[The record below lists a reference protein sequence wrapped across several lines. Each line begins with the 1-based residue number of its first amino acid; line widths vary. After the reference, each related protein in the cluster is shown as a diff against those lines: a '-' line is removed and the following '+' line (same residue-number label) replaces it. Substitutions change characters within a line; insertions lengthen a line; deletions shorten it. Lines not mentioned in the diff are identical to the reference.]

1 MSTQTEISKILSLE
15 EIFRLYPDEWVLI
28 VNPELDE
35 ELNVIRGEVLAH
47 ATERDEIY
55 SKLSL
60 RNGKSVAIEYTG
72 SIPDNIAVIRNNLCS
87 CN

>member
-1 MSTQTEISKILSLE
+1 MSTQTEIDPIMSLE
-15 EIFRLYPDEWVLI
+15 EIFSLYPDEWVLI

-35 ELNVIRGEVLAH
+35 EFSVIRGEVLAH

-60 RNGKSVAIEYTG
+60 RNGKSVAIDYTG
-72 SIPDNIAVIRNNLCS
+72 SIPDNIAVML
-87 CN
+87 

>member
-1 MSTQTEISKILSLE
+1 MTTQTEIGKILSLE
-15 EIFRLYPDEWVLI
+15 EIFCLYPDKWVLI

-35 ELNVIRGEVLAH
+35 ELSVIRGEVLAH

-72 SIPDNIAVIRNNLCS
+72 LIPDNLAVML
-87 CN
+87 

>member
-1 MSTQTEISKILSLE
+1 MSTSAEIGKILSLE
-15 EIFRLYPDEWVLI
+15 EIFNLYPNRWVLI

-47 ATERDEIY
+47 AAERDEIY

-60 RNGKSVAIEYTG
+60 RKGKSVAIEYTG
-72 SIPDNIAVIRNNLCS
+72 SIADNIITRLW
-87 CN
+87 

>member
-1 MSTQTEISKILSLE
+1 MSTQIEIDKILSLE
-15 EIFRLYPDEWVLI
+15 EIFSLYPDEWVLI

-35 ELNVIRGEVLAH
+35 EFSVIRGEVLAH

-72 SIPDNIAVIRNNLCS
+72 SIPDNLAVML
-87 CN
+87 

>member
-1 MSTQTEISKILSLE
+1 MSTQTEIGQIMSLE
-15 EIFRLYPDEWVLI
+15 EIFSLYPDEWVLI

-72 SIPDNIAVIRNNLCS
+72 AIPDNLAVML
-87 CN
+87 

>member
-1 MSTQTEISKILSLE
+1 MSTQTEIDPIMSLE
-15 EIFRLYPDEWVLI
+15 EIFSLYPDEWVLI

-35 ELNVIRGEVLAH
+35 EFSVIRGEVLAH

-60 RNGKSVAIEYTG
+60 RKGKSVAIEYTG
-72 SIPDNIAVIRNNLCS
+72 SIPDNIAVML
-87 CN
+87 

>member
-1 MSTQTEISKILSLE
+1 MSTQTEIDPIMSLE
-15 EIFRLYPDEWVLI
+15 EIFSLYPDEWVLI

-35 ELNVIRGEVLAH
+35 EFSVIRGEVLAH

-72 SIPDNIAVIRNNLCS
+72 SIPDNIAVRL
-87 CN
+87 

>member
-1 MSTQTEISKILSLE
+1 MSTQTEIGKIMSLE
-15 EIFRLYPDEWVLI
+15 EIFSLYPDEWVLI

-35 ELNVIRGEVLAH
+35 EFSVIRGEVLAH
-47 ATERDEIY
+47 AAERDEIY

-72 SIPDNIAVIRNNLCS
+72 SIPDNLAVML
-87 CN
+87 

>member
-1 MSTQTEISKILSLE
+1 MSTQAEIGKIMSLE
-15 EIFRLYPDEWVLI
+15 EIFSLYPDEWVLI

-55 SKLSL
+55 SKLSSK
-60 RNGKSVAIEYTG
+60 NGKSVAIEYTG
-72 SIPDNIAVIRNNLCS
+72 SIPDNIAVML
-87 CN
+87 

>member
-1 MSTQTEISKILSLE
+1 MSTQTEISRILSLE
-15 EIFRLYPDEWVLI
+15 EIFSLYPDEWVLI

-72 SIPDNIAVIRNNLCS
+72 SIPDNIAVML
-87 CN
+87 

>member
-1 MSTQTEISKILSLE
+1 MSTQVEIDKILSLE
-15 EIFRLYPDEWVLI
+15 EIFSLYPDEWVLI

-35 ELNVIRGEVLAH
+35 EFSVIRGEVLAH

-55 SKLSL
+55 SRLSL

-72 SIPDNIAVIRNNLCS
+72 SIPDNLAVML
-87 CN
+87 

>member
-1 MSTQTEISKILSLE
+1 MSTQTEIDQIMSLE
-15 EIFRLYPDEWVLI
+15 EIFSLYPDEWVLI

-35 ELNVIRGEVLAH
+35 EFSVIRGEVLAH

-72 SIPDNIAVIRNNLCS
+72 SIPDNIAVML
-87 CN
+87 

>member
-1 MSTQTEISKILSLE
+1 MSKQVEIGKILSLE
-15 EIFRLYPDEWVLI
+15 EIFSLYPDEWVLI
-28 VNPELDE
+28 VNPELDK

-72 SIPDNIAVIRNNLCS
+72 SIPDNIAVML
-87 CN
+87 

>member
-1 MSTQTEISKILSLE
+1 MSTQTEIDKILSLE
-15 EIFRLYPDEWVLI
+15 EIFSLYPDEWVLI

-72 SIPDNIAVIRNNLCS
+72 SIPDNIAVML
-87 CN
+87 

>member
-1 MSTQTEISKILSLE
+1 MSTQTEIDKILSLE
-15 EIFRLYPDEWVLI
+15 EIFSLYPDEWVLI

-35 ELNVIRGEVLAH
+35 EFSVIRGEVLAH

-72 SIPDNIAVIRNNLCS
+72 SIPDNLAVML
-87 CN
+87 

>member
-1 MSTQTEISKILSLE
+1 MSKQVEIGKILSLE
-15 EIFRLYPDEWVLI
+15 EIFSLYPDRWVLI

-72 SIPDNIAVIRNNLCS
+72 SIPDNIAVML
-87 CN
+87 

>member
-1 MSTQTEISKILSLE
+1 MSTQREIDPIMSLE
-15 EIFRLYPDEWVLI
+15 EIFSLYPDEWVLI

-35 ELNVIRGEVLAH
+35 EFSVIRGEVLAH
-47 ATERDEIY
+47 ATEREEIY

-72 SIPDNIAVIRNNLCS
+72 SIPDNIAVML
-87 CN
+87 

>member
-1 MSTQTEISKILSLE
+1 MSPQVEIGKIMSLE
-15 EIFRLYPDEWVLI
+15 EIFSLYPDEWVLI

-72 SIPDNIAVIRNNLCS
+72 SIPDSLAVML
-87 CN
+87 

>member
-1 MSTQTEISKILSLE
+1 MSTQTEIGKIMSLE
-15 EIFRLYPDEWVLI
+15 EIFSLYPDEWVLI
-28 VNPELDE
+28 VNPQLDE

-60 RNGKSVAIEYTG
+60 RKGKSVAIEYTG
-72 SIPDNIAVIRNNLCS
+72 SIPDNIAVML
-87 CN
+87 

>member
-1 MSTQTEISKILSLE
+1 MSTQTEIGQIMSLE
-15 EIFRLYPDEWVLI
+15 EIFSLYPDEWVLI

-60 RNGKSVAIEYTG
+60 RDGKSVAIEYTG
-72 SIPDNIAVIRNNLCS
+72 SIPDNIAVML
-87 CN
+87 

>member
-1 MSTQTEISKILSLE
+1 MTTPTEIGKIMSLE
-15 EIFRLYPDEWVLI
+15 EIFSLYLDEWVLI

-55 SKLSL
+55 SKLLL

-72 SIPDNIAVIRNNLCS
+72 SIPDNIAVML
-87 CN
+87 

>member
-1 MSTQTEISKILSLE
+1 MNTPTETGKLLTLE
-15 EIFRLYPDEWVLI
+15 EIFSLYPNRWVLI

-47 ATERDEIY
+47 AAERDEIY

-72 SIPDNIAVIRNNLCS
+72 AIPDNLAMML
-87 CN
+87 

>member
-1 MSTQTEISKILSLE
+1 MSKQVEIGKILSLE
-15 EIFRLYPDEWVLI
+15 EIFSLYPDRWVLI

-72 SIPDNIAVIRNNLCS
+72 SIPDNIAVMF
-87 CN
+87 

>member
-1 MSTQTEISKILSLE
+1 MNAPTETGKILSLE
-15 EIFRLYPDEWVLI
+15 EIFSLYPDRWVLI

-47 ATERDEIY
+47 AAERDEIY

-72 SIPDNIAVIRNNLCS
+72 AIPDNLAMMF
-87 CN
+87 